1 MKKLLL
7 LLFLIPNLAMAY
19 GRMGGGDGLG
29 GFVIIMAFLIW
40 YNWDNIWN
48 ILGIILLVF
57 ITSVLL
63 WQSLSEGNFS
73 IVFLLAA
80 IFLTV
85 KNWDKLKNIY
95 QNIFA
100 PPESKTTKSKTT
112 KSKKINRPLST
123 SEIHLLISMFKQ
135 CIQNKGKGVIISFD
149 YASEIEIRVGG
160 VLSGTGVK
168 VKRILLAPYS
178 IDIYRHA
185 YTGEPVP
192 SDSDIRG
199 EQYKSRRFGSSR
211 TRTFIFANIRNFSNI
226 KISDM
231 QTMYQQIHK

>member
-1 MKKLLL
+1 
-7 LLFLIPNLAMAY
+7 
-19 GRMGGGDGLG
+19 
-29 GFVIIMAFLIW
+29 
-40 YNWDNIWN
+40 
-48 ILGIILLVF
+48 
-57 ITSVLL
+57 
-63 WQSLSEGNFS
+63 
-73 IVFLLAA
+73 
-80 IFLTV
+80 V

-100 PPESKTTKSKTT
+100 PPESKTTESKTTKSKTT

-231 QTMYQQIHK
+231 QTIYQQIHK